1 MKKNKHEI
9 ARIENLIKTDRLSMK
24 DDFSELLCGDLDRV
38 MRDYFDYKGLPIV
51 NIDRSGDA
59 FLVRISVSASAIHAF
74 SSIPSQEAKY

>member
-51 NIDRSGDA
+51 NIDRSGNA

-74 SSIPSQEAKY
+74 SSIPSQEVKY